1 MTALTKRACGPCT
14 ACCIGLKIVALE
26 LKKKARVPC
35 PHLSGKGCGIYE
47 TRPGVCREFLCGW
60 RLFEDMD
67 NSWRPDLS
75 GILTM
80 RRAPSEMPATCRT
93 RPIACTWWC

>member
-14 ACCIGLKIVALE
+14 ACCIDLKIVALE

-47 TRPGVCREFLCGW
+47 TRPGVCLEFFCG
-60 RLFEDMD
+60 
-67 NSWRPDLS
+67 
-75 GILTM
+75 
-80 RRAPSEMPATCRT
+80 
-93 RPIACTWWC
+93 